1 MGSFGPNLD
10 ERACPTKI
18 NIGLPLLQNVSPNFN
33 LRSTYCP
40 QCPEETRSPPETTVQ
55 RDTKSEPREARPGL
69 LANSHRNLLGF
80 FTIKYN
86 WQKAF

>member
-18 NIGLPLLQNVSPNFN
+18 NIGLPLLQNVSNE
-33 LRSTYCP
+33 LQRRSTYCP

-69 LANSHRNLLGF
+69 LANSHCNLLGF